1 MAARLANIV
10 GGALCSALIIWV
22 AAHMIG
28 VL

>member
-1 MAARLANIV
+1 MAARLTNLV

-28 VL
+28 AL